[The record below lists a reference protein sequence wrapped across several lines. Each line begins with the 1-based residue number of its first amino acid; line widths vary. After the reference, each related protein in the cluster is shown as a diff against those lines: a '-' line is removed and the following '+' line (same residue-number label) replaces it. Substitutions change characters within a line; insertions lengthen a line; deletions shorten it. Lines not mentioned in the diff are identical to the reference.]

1 MRSHTVRG
9 VLVGVGLLLAGL
21 AIGYSLPR
29 YGSAS
34 MVMSYLSTLP
44 GCW

>member
-1 MRSHTVRG
+1 MKPHAVRG
-9 VLVGVGLLLAGL
+9 VLVGLALLLAGL

-34 MVMSYLSTLP
+34 MVMSYLNTLP